1 MTVNF
6 LSNPHTMRHFAAVGL
21 LLSHPVLT
29 SAFSGPV
36 TALQRRQ
43 AAPPA
48 TIALVAASRAGSSGG
63 RAGSDSKMQQGSFEG
78 GKLLASAFGWL
89 LSAFSL
95 TIYTPMIISLLRT
108 KDVAGMSATTWAL
121 QLAGFFIFVIYN
133 VRMGYPVSTY
143 LDFAALSVQATILLT
158 LICVFQ
164 NHFFAISLV
173 PIVSLVVAMLVPKA
187 VLVRLQTASTVV
199 TTGALLPQILK
210 NFAAQSRGGW
220 SPYSAALSTAGNAM
234 RVFTTAKLAGGNPL
248 LLVQFSLNVLTNGI
262 LLVQALVWP

>member
-1 MTVNF
+1 
-6 LSNPHTMRHFAAVGL
+6 MRHFAAIGL

-36 TALQRRQ
+36 NLQALQRRQ
-43 AAPPA
+43 AATPA
-48 TIALVAASRAGSSGG
+48 TIALVVASRAGNSGG

-89 LSAFSL
+89 LSVFLL
-95 TIYTPMIISLLRT
+95 TIYTPMILAMIISLLHT

-158 LICVFQ
+158 LICVFR

-187 VLVRLQTASTVV
+187 ALERLQTASTVV

>member
-1 MTVNF
+1 
-6 LSNPHTMRHFAAVGL
+6 MRHFAAIGL

-36 TALQRRQ
+36 NLQALQRRQ
-43 AAPPA
+43 AATPA
-48 TIALVAASRAGSSGG
+48 TIALVAASRAGNSGG
-63 RAGSDSKMQQGSFEG
+63 RAGSDSKQQGSFEG

-89 LSAFSL
+89 LSVFSL
-95 TIYTPMIISLLRT
+95 TIYTPMIISLLHT

-158 LICVFQ
+158 LICVFR

-187 VLVRLQTASTVV
+187 ALERLQTASTVV

>member
-1 MTVNF
+1 
-6 LSNPHTMRHFAAVGL
+6 MRHFAAIGL

-36 TALQRRQ
+36 NLQALQRRQ
-43 AAPPA
+43 AATPA
-48 TIALVAASRAGSSGG
+48 TIALVVASRAGNSGG

-89 LSAFSL
+89 LSVFLL
-95 TIYTPMIISLLRT
+95 TIYTPMIT

-158 LICVFQ
+158 LICVFR

-187 VLVRLQTASTVV
+187 ALERLQTASTVV